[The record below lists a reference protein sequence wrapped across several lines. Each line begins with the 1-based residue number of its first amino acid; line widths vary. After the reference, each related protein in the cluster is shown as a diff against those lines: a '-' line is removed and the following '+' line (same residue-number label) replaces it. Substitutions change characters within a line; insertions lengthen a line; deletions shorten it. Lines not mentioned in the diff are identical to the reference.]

1 LSLIQ
6 LEKKKYI
13 VAILAIYELNNVDLL
28 QNIWTENYLLNLQ
41 RYKKYFS

>member
-1 LSLIQ
+1 LIQ

-28 QNIWTENYLLNLQ
+28 QDIWIENYLLNLE
-41 RYKKYFS
+41 RYKTYFN